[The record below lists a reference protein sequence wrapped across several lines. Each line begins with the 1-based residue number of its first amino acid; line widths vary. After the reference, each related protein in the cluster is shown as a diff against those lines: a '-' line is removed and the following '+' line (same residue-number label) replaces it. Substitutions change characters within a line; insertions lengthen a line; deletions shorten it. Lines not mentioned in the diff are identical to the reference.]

1 MTKDQILELINK
13 RYITRV
19 MSDDELKELESKTI
33 DDLKGSGLATHIDTP
48 EQDGNDDVKGTPVS
62 EVIEEIKTK
71 VEPVAKKSKAS
82 KESAETAKSEPEA
95 SEAKEE
101 LYLDIVQVLPKD
113 E

>member
-19 MSDDELKELESKTI
+19 MSEDELKELESKTI

-82 KESAETAKSEPEA
+82 KSELDA
-95 SEAKEE
+95 SETKEE
-101 LYLDIVQVLPKD
+101 PKTLIAPAAM
-113 E
+113 EPTIQGEQ

>member
-71 VEPVAKKSKAS
+71 VEPVAKKSKKEPVES
-82 KESAETAKSEPEA
+82 KASEPAA
-95 SEAKEE
+95 SGTEE
-101 LYLDIVQVLPKD
+101 VAIAPMVPGLPPLD
-113 E
+113 

>member
-19 MSDDELKELESKTI
+19 MSEDELKELESKTI
-33 DDLKGSGLATHIDTP
+33 DDLKGSGLATHMDTP

-71 VEPVAKKSKAS
+71 VEPVAKKTKAS
-82 KESAETAKSEPEA
+82 KSEPEA
-95 SEAKEE
+95 SEPKVKEE
-101 LYLDIVQVLPKD
+101 IYSETVQTLPKD
-113 E
+113 

>member
-19 MSDDELKELESKTI
+19 MSEDELKELESKTI

-71 VEPVAKKSKAS
+71 VEPVAKKSK
-82 KESAETAKSEPEA
+82 KEPVESNAEADAVPVPGDSTPTVGSDDP
-95 SEAKEE
+95 STS
-101 LYLDIVQVLPKD
+101 I
-113 E
+113 